1 MDVKHTLP
9 LLPLRDIVI
18 FPSMVIPLFVGR
30 DKSISSLNEVMKNN
44 KKIILVTQKNS
55 EVDDPKKTDVFTYGC
70 ESNILQLLKLPDG
83 TVKVLVEGFK
93 RVKIIDFKD
102 DEKFITCTYEY
113 QNDVIAPDEDLMPLA
128 MIAVRRL
135 EKLTSINKKISV
147 ETINNIKQ
155 LKDPTKIVDNIA
167 SHLNSTMS
175 EKQQI
180 FETVDVKKRLNGVIK
195 IMENE
200 TSIIGVERKI
210 RGRVKTQMEKTQREY
225 YLNEQLKAIQKELGE
240 IEDGKDETSSLN
252 KAIIKSK
259 MPKEVQKKCMNELN
273 KLKNMSPMSAEATVV
288 RNYLDWMIDVPWY
301 KKDKIDIDLN
311 KALKVLDEDHYGLE
325 KVKERIIEFL
335 AVQKRMEKSKGPILC
350 LIGPNGAGKS
360 TILHSIYGF
369 TNIFSGQIEIDGK
382 EITNMTP
389 AQKLKSVGI
398 AYILQDNSVF
408 PDMTVEENL
417 LMGGYIKDKTEES
430 YQEVE
435 RIFEK
440 YERLRNRRNQKAK
453 VLSGGER
460 RLLEISRALVMK
472 PNVLLVDEPSIGLE
486 PKYID
491 MVFEILRDL
500 QQNEKKTI
508 ILVEQNAKKGLE
520 FADIGYVLVSGQTAI
535 AGKGNDLLNNPD
547 VGRLFLGG

>member
-1 MDVKHTLP
+1 M
-9 LLPLRDIVI
+9 
-18 FPSMVIPLFVGR
+18 
-30 DKSISSLNEVMKNN
+30 SSD
-44 KKIILVTQKNS
+44 QYS
-55 EVDDPKKTDVFTYGC
+55 
-70 ESNILQLLKLPDG
+70 
-83 TVKVLVEGFK
+83 VLGE
-93 RVKIIDFKD
+93 
-102 DEKFITCTYEY
+102 
-113 QNDVIAPDEDLMPLA
+113 APGSEDL
-128 MIAVRRL
+128 R
-135 EKLTSINKKISV
+135 KLSSSDVHLT
-147 ETINNIKQ
+147 IKQ
-155 LKDPTKIVDNIA
+155 LSAGYGK
-167 SHLNSTMS
+167 
-175 EKQQI
+175 
-180 FETVDVKKRLNGVIK
+180 
-195 IMENE
+195 MEILHNFDLFV
-200 TSIIGVERKI
+200 S
-210 RGRVKTQMEKTQREY
+210 
-225 YLNEQLKAIQKELGE
+225 KAQ
-240 IEDGKDETSSLN
+240 S
-252 KAIIKSK
+252 
-259 MPKEVQKKCMNELN
+259 
-273 KLKNMSPMSAEATVV
+273 
-288 RNYLDWMIDVPWY
+288 
-301 KKDKIDIDLN
+301 
-311 KALKVLDEDHYGLE
+311 
-325 KVKERIIEFL
+325 
-335 AVQKRMEKSKGPILC
+335 LC

-369 TNIFSGQIEIDGK
+369 TNIFSGKIEIDGK

-417 LMGGYIKDKTEES
+417 LMGGYIKEKTEES
-430 YQEVE
+430 QKEAE

-460 RLLEISRALVMK
+460 RLLEISRALVMR

>member
-1 MDVKHTLP
+1 MVKDQYSVLGKAPNSDDLKKLSSSDTHLTINHLSAGYGKMEI
-9 LLPLRDIVI
+9 LHKFD
-18 FPSMVIPLFVGR
+18 LFV
-30 DKSISSLNEVMKNN
+30 S
-44 KKIILVTQKNS
+44 
-55 EVDDPKKTDVFTYGC
+55 
-70 ESNILQLLKLPDG
+70 
-83 TVKVLVEGFK
+83 
-93 RVKIIDFKD
+93 
-102 DEKFITCTYEY
+102 
-113 QNDVIAPDEDLMPLA
+113 
-128 MIAVRRL
+128 
-135 EKLTSINKKISV
+135 
-147 ETINNIKQ
+147 
-155 LKDPTKIVDNIA
+155 
-167 SHLNSTMS
+167 
-175 EKQQI
+175 
-180 FETVDVKKRLNGVIK
+180 
-195 IMENE
+195 
-200 TSIIGVERKI
+200 
-210 RGRVKTQMEKTQREY
+210 
-225 YLNEQLKAIQKELGE
+225 KAQ
-240 IEDGKDETSSLN
+240 S
-252 KAIIKSK
+252 
-259 MPKEVQKKCMNELN
+259 
-273 KLKNMSPMSAEATVV
+273 
-288 RNYLDWMIDVPWY
+288 
-301 KKDKIDIDLN
+301 
-311 KALKVLDEDHYGLE
+311 
-325 KVKERIIEFL
+325 
-335 AVQKRMEKSKGPILC
+335 LC

-369 TNIFSGQIEIDGK
+369 TNIFSGKIEIDGK

-417 LMGGYIKDKTEES
+417 LMGGYIKEKTEES
-430 YQEVE
+430 QKEAE

-460 RLLEISRALVMK
+460 RLLEISRALVMR

-535 AGKGNDLLNNPD
+535 AGKGNDLLSNPE